1 MLFASINL
9 KDMEGSVSDY
19 IIKNILDGDKKRFEE
34 EMWGYEEYLSEKMF
48 NEEMFSDVEEDGI
61 QTNISRS
68 NKNFQ
73 QLYEFSCGADVFFDS
88 SGKRISEQEYE
99 EQVQT
104 DLNCVISV
112 CEVSPTE

>member
-19 IIKNILDGDKKRFEE
+19 IIKNILDDDKKRFEE